1 MFMLFINDIVQ
12 NINSDINSIFTIDKY
27 QLFMLL
33 YADDAVVFAKSP
45 EALQSIL
52 NDLELDCATW
62 GLNINIS
69 KTKVMIFEKGRHTN
83 HDFYLNNVKLEMV
96 SSFKY
101 LGIHFFKILNV
112 RKCTNLSGLYGE
124 LGRVPFLVTRK
135 IRMINYWIK
144 ILKLEVNSLPKKVNN
159 MLKTDADNNI
169 SYNGANWA
177 SQIKTLLDELGL
189 TYIWLQ
195 QDDPTI
201 PLSLIKQR
209 ILDSYKQSW
218 YANINNSIRL
228 QTYARYKHD
237 FEFEDYLDFIQEKK
251 YKIAFTK
258 FRLSSHDLAIE
269 RGRFENIERND
280 RLCRHCNLNMIESE
294 YICTTLC

>member
-1 MFMLFINDIVQ
+1 
-12 NINSDINSIFTIDKY
+12 
-27 QLFMLL
+27 
-33 YADDAVVFAKSP
+33 
-45 EALQSIL
+45 
-52 NDLELDCATW
+52 
-62 GLNINIS
+62 
-69 KTKVMIFEKGRHTN
+69 
-83 HDFYLNNVKLEMV
+83 
-96 SSFKY
+96 
-101 LGIHFFKILNV
+101 
-112 RKCTNLSGLYGE
+112 
-124 LGRVPFLVTRK
+124 
-135 IRMINYWIK
+135 MINYWIK
-144 ILKLEVNSLPKKVNN
+144 ILKLEENSLPKKVYN
-159 MLKTDADNNI
+159 MLKTDAGNNI

-195 QDDPTI
+195 QDDITI

-251 YKIAFTK
+251 YRIAFTK

-269 RGRFENIERND
+269 RGRFENIDRND

-294 YICTTLC
+294 YHFMLVCPLYRDLRKKYLKNFYCHWPTLNKFGDLMTTKSTNVIKNVSKFVYFAMKLRNT